1 MRHVVVAISCLL
13 AQCWGAVAFLC
24 ALAKRQMVWSLL
36 CLLLASGC
44 SSGMFKRPC
53 PPGGYPNP
61 IQIPPC
67 DRDLAWDHLVNIVD
81 DYFEIERED
90 RVRLVG
96 DVLTVGR
103 IDTFPL
109 VGATLLE
116 PWSRDA
122 ANLYE
127 RTEGTLQTIR
137 RRAVVQVVPNQAG
150 YLVEVAVF
158 KELEDLAQ
166 PENASTGVATLRY
179 DTSSNMQ
186 HFGTLVGAQ
195 AISLGWIPQGR
206 DYALEQKILGDI
218 YYHYVLKAPT
228 GWRRIFYRAP
238 APPQ

>member
-1 MRHVVVAISCLL
+1 MRHVVVAI
-13 AQCWGAVAFLC
+13 F
-24 ALAKRQMVWSLL
+24 
-36 CLLLASGC
+36 CLLLVSGC
-44 SSGMFKRPC
+44 STRLFKRPC

-61 IQIPPC
+61 LQIPPS
-67 DRDLAWDHLVNIVD
+67 DRDLTWDHLVDIVD

-116 PWSRDA
+116 PWHHDA

-127 RTEGTLQTIR
+127 RTEDTLQTIR

-150 YLVEVAVF
+150 YLVEVVVF

-186 HFGTLVGAQ
+186 HFGTLVGPQ

-206 DYALEQKILGDI
+206 DYALEQRILGDI
-218 YYHYVLKAPT
+218 YYRFVLRAPE
-228 GWRRIFYRAP
+228 GWRRFLYSAP
-238 APPQ
+238 APH